1 MHSRHLFLKT
11 WQAPACSNPPK
22 RFSELRNRDRHRP
35 ATYFDD
41 NDLLGQDRQRLYYN
55 YSIFTLSFNDINPGR
70 TAHGSRI
77 CFCVIGIVIRLPFAS
92 SSFSDHQLYV
102 EYFITT
108 VFWFIL
114 TIVLATASAYD
125 ILYYSDDF
133 CQVPLYDC
141 WAIDPNSCC
150 GPAEAGSVY
159 FNCNPDDEWW
169 VYYGGSC
176 AYDYGYGI
184 GPACFSGSAG
194 VTGAKYSLSPYK
206 LRTRDSATVNGTTSP
221 IPRKKGVITEAD
233 LKKSKPAH

>member
-1 MHSRHLFLKT
+1 M
-11 WQAPACSNPPK
+11 
-22 RFSELRNRDRHRP
+22 
-35 ATYFDD
+35 YYDD
-41 NDLLGQDRQRLYYN
+41 NDLLGQDRQQLPHSYRSPDLRN
-55 YSIFTLSFNDINPGR
+55 ERVVFAACFNDINPGR
-70 TAHGSRI
+70 TAHGSAI
-77 CFCVIGIVIRLPFAS
+77 CFCVNRDSNTTTIAS
-92 SSFSDHQLYV
+92 VSISRHQLYV
-102 EYFITT
+102 LLRVAPMKT
-108 VFWFIL
+108 VFWLIL
-114 TIVLATASAYD
+114 TIVLAKARAYD

-221 IPRKKGVITEAD
+221 IPRKKGVITESD
-233 LKKSKPAH
+233 LQKSKPTH

>member
-1 MHSRHLFLKT
+1 MN
-11 WQAPACSNPPK
+11 C
-22 RFSELRNRDRHRP
+22 
-35 ATYFDD
+35 DD
-41 NDLLGQDRQRLYYN
+41 NDLLGQDRQQLPHN
-55 YSIFTLSFNDINPGR
+55 YRSPDLRNERVERFF
-70 TAHGSRI
+70 AI
-77 CFCVIGIVIRLPFAS
+77 CFFVNRDSSTTTSAS
-92 SSFSDHQLYV
+92 SSISDHQLYV
-102 EYFITT
+102 EYFYYVAPMKT
-108 VFWFIL
+108 VLWLFL
-114 TIVLATASAYD
+114 TIVLAKARAYD

-159 FNCNPDDEWW
+159 FNCNLDDEWW

-206 LRTRDSATVNGTTSP
+206 LLTRDSATVNGTTSP

-233 LKKSKPAH
+233 LKKSKPTH

>member
-1 MHSRHLFLKT
+1 M
-11 WQAPACSNPPK
+11 
-22 RFSELRNRDRHRP
+22 
-35 ATYFDD
+35 YYDD
-41 NDLLGQDRQRLYYN
+41 NDLLGQDRRQLPHN
-55 YSIFTLSFNDINPGR
+55 YSP
-70 TAHGSRI
+70 I
-77 CFCVIGIVIRLPFAS
+77 CFCVNRDSSTTTIAS
-92 SSFSDHQLYV
+92 SSIFVSPMK
-102 EYFITT
+102 T
-108 VFWFIL
+108 VFWLIL
-114 TIVLATASAYD
+114 TIVLAQVRAYD

-206 LRTRDSATVNGTTSP
+206 LRARDSATVNGTTSP
-221 IPRKKGVITEAD
+221 VPRKKGVITDAD
-233 LKKSKPAH
+233 LKKSH